1 MAPNKRIR
9 SVIMTKRILSLLL
22 VAVMALSSLLLVSC
36 DKEDDEKSPSTS
48 NSGSSS
54 GFLNEKK
61 NFGGETIFFLTF
73 KGGNFSTCEI
83 APEEIVDEPVSDAF
97 FERNAIIEENYG
109 LKIEVEATD
118 SQPGIVQT
126 IRLNCQ
132 SNLDEYQAVVAGI
145 HYIAPL
151 GVEGLLYDFN
161 SIDNG
166 YLHLDEKWWDQTIKR
181 DVSINNKIWFLAGD
195 ALVQDDEA
203 TWAMY
208 FNKDL
213 VSKYNLEDPYQLV
226 RDKKWTL
233 DKMHELASKVHKQ
246 NGSVKSYDPAV
257 GDVWGLVAQSYDY
270 YAFMLGGG
278 QAMIDNTGDTPR
290 LRVDE
295 EENINTF
302 RTVYEVMLDDKNTGV
317 ADFFGPWSSG
327 VYEQET
333 DIFTNGNALF
343 MPGSISTVSNDK
355 MREAEIKYGILPM
368 PMRNELQEDYTTSVT
383 VYWCAVISI
392 PLSNVEKLDATCYAL
407 EAMAYYG
414 NQKVTPEYYDR
425 TLTYKRFSDDES
437 RDMLDL
443 IFRNRTYDLGGI
455 FNFCDEGSSN
465 GTLYFYTTLL
475 GARSDSIVS
484 EYEKY
489 KDSYQNSLDKLIAQA
504 NK

>member
-1 MAPNKRIR
+1 
-9 SVIMTKRILSLLL
+9 MTKRITSLLL
-22 VAVMALSSLLLVSC
+22 VALLVLSSLFLVAC
-36 DKEDDEKSPSTS
+36 DKEKEDGSTAV
-48 NSGSSS
+48 SGADND

-61 NFGGETIFFLTF
+61 NFGGESIVFITF
-73 KGGNFSTCEI
+73 DNGNFSTCEI
-83 APEEIVDEPVSDAF
+83 APEEIVNEAVSDAF
-97 FERNAIIEENYG
+97 YERNAIIEEKYG
-109 LKIEVEATD
+109 LKIEVEAIS
-118 SQPGIVQT
+118 SQPEIIET

-132 SNLDEYQAVVAGI
+132 SSLDEYQAVVAGI

-181 DVSINNKIWFLAGD
+181 DVSINNKIWFLSGD

-213 VSKYNLEDPYQLV
+213 VSTYNLEDPYQLV

-246 NGSVKSYDPAV
+246 NGATKSFDPSV
-257 GDVWGLVAQSYDY
+257 GDIWGLVVQSYDF

-278 QAMIDNTGDTPR
+278 QPMIDNTGDTPR

-295 EENINTF
+295 QENINTF
-302 RTVYEVMLDDKNTGV
+302 GKVYDVMLDDKNTGV
-317 ADFFGPWSSG
+317 ADFFGSWSSG
-327 VYEQET
+327 VYDQES
-333 DIFTNGNALF
+333 DIFVNGNALF
-343 MPGSISTVSNDK
+343 MPGSISLVSQEK
-355 MREAEIKYGILPM
+355 MREADIRYGILPM
-368 PMRNELQEDYTTSVT
+368 PMRSELQDDYTTSVT
-383 VYWCAVISI
+383 VYWCAAMSI
-392 PLSNVEKLDATCYAL
+392 PISNVEKLDATCYAL

-425 TLTYKRFSDDES
+425 TLTYKRFNDDES

-455 FNFCDEGSSN
+455 FNFGDVGSSN

-475 GARSDSIVS
+475 GAKSNGIVS
-484 EYEKY
+484 EYDKY
-489 KDSYQNSLDKLIAQA
+489 KDSYQNSLNELVEKA
-504 NK
+504 NKE